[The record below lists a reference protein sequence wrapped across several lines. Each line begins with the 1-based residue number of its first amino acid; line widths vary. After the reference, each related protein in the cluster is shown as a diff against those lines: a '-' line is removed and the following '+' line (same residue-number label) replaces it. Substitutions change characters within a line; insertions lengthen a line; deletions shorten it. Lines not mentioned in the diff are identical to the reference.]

1 MTIGLKMTWKPHEG
15 KQTEFCELGTFEALY
30 GGAAGGGKT
39 DCLIALATRN
49 INHPKYK
56 GLLLRRTFPRLQE
69 VIDRCWEQY
78 PALGGV
84 YRATQHR
91 WFFPSGATI
100 LLGHMQHE
108 DDMYDYQ
115 GKQYHFIGFDEL
127 TQFTKKQYEYLVL
140 SRARSVEPE
149 LPVEIRATTNPG
161 GLGHMWVKERFINTS
176 SPNQVYID
184 PTTNTSRIFIPGLV
198 YDNPT
203 LIDND
208 PQYVKRL
215 EGLPEIEKK
224 RLLYGDW
231 ETFEGQVFS
240 ELSQSTHGCEPFD
253 IPPDWERYCVFDWGY
268 AKPFS
273 VGWYA
278 VDYDGNIYRYREYY
292 GVKYVD
298 GIFEPD
304 VGIRKI
310 AQAVAQEILRL
321 EALDGETV
329 RVRIADPSIF
339 NTTPS
344 FRKRECYGETIGE
357 DMSGQGLFFLKADN
371 DRINGKQ
378 QVHRRLALVET
389 INTDTGEM
397 EEHPQFYA
405 FNNQTHFWRT
415 MMEIQENPVNPEDV
429 DTKQEDH
436 IYDEFRYMCMA
447 RPVKPQK
454 VEKIPSG
461 TFQAERRKLIKARR
475 YASTHGVSLSVA
487 YRRVR

>member
-1 MTIGLKMTWKPHEG
+1 M
-15 KQTEFCELGTFEALY
+15 
-30 GGAAGGGKT
+30 
-39 DCLIALATRN
+39 
-49 INHPKYK
+49 
-56 GLLLRRTFPRLQE
+56 
-69 VIDRCWEQY
+69 
-78 PALGGV
+78 
-84 YRATQHR
+84 
-91 WFFPSGATI
+91 
-100 LLGHMQHE
+100 
-108 DDMYDYQ
+108 
-115 GKQYHFIGFDEL
+115 
-127 TQFTKKQYEYLVL
+127 
-140 SRARSVEPE
+140 
-149 LPVEIRATTNPG
+149 
-161 GLGHMWVKERFINTS
+161 
-176 SPNQVYID
+176 
-184 PTTNTSRIFIPGLV
+184 
-198 YDNPT
+198 
-203 LIDND
+203 
-208 PQYVKRL
+208 
-215 EGLPEIEKK
+215 
-224 RLLYGDW
+224 
-231 ETFEGQVFS
+231 ETFERQVFS
-240 ELSQSTHGCEPFD
+240 ELSQSTHGCEPFE

-278 VDYDGNIYRYREYY
+278 VDYDGNIFRYREYY
-292 GVKYVD
+292 GIKYVD

-304 VGIRKI
+304 TGIRKI

-339 NTTPS
+339 NTTPNY
-344 FRKRECYGETIGE
+344 RRRECFGETIGE

-378 QVHRRLALVET
+378 QVHRRLSLVET

-415 MMEIQENPVNPEDV
+415 MMEIQENPSNPEDV

-436 IYDEFRYMCMA
+436 IYDELRYMCMA

-454 VEKIPSG
+454 VEKLPSG

-487 YRRVR
+487 YKRVR